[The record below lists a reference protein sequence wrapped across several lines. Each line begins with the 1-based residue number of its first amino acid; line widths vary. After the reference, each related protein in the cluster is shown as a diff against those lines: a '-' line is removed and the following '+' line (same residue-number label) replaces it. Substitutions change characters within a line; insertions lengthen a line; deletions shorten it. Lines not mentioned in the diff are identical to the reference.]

1 MICSCETIILFV
13 ILHRVLNPVTMN
25 YHKKEEQLYARWAE
39 RARKLRESDDI
50 TKDGLLYR
58 GELWFDGFNQVCKPG
73 DEEQQ
78 WEDASLRLL
87 VMTKE
92 LNEDDGWDIRGES
105 GRVPSPRLT
114 CRTAQRFFPNLELW
128 VYGLMNIPDRKVM
141 AFSRA
146 DNATRLQGFYENAP
160 IARVNCRKQSASN
173 VQIQKYLENYADL
186 LAEQVKL
193 YDADIILCIGGQGV
207 MVKCLKEHVYSDLEQ
222 YNEHVWFSPSAGVV
236 VVKQYHPNYNVY
248 SRKDM
253 YTSMI
258 NDYQSFL
265 KTHPAFPRQR

>member
-1 MICSCETIILFV
+1 MK
-13 ILHRVLNPVTMN
+13 
-25 YHKKEEQLYARWAE
+25 YHKKEEQIFDRWAE
-39 RARKLRESDDI
+39 RARKLHESDEI

-58 GELWFDGFNQVCKPG
+58 GELWFDGFNQVSKPG

-78 WEDASLRLL
+78 WEDASLRML

-141 AFSRA
+141 PFSKA
-146 DNATRLQGFYENAP
+146 DNGTRLQGFYENAP
-160 IARVNCRKQSASN
+160 IVRVNCKKQPDIKSASN
-173 VQIQKYLENYADL
+173 LVLQKYMRDYADL
-186 LAEQVKL
+186 LKEQVRL
-193 YDADIILCIGGQGV
+193 YDADIILCVGGQGV
-207 MVKCLKEHVYSDLEQ
+207 MVKFLSDNVYTDLKQFNGHI
-222 YNEHVWFSPSAGVV
+222 WFSPSSEVM

-248 SRKDM
+248 SRQDM
-253 YTSMI
+253 YTSLMK
-258 NDYQSFL
+258 DYQLFL
-265 KTHPAFPRQR
+265 KANPAFPRQR